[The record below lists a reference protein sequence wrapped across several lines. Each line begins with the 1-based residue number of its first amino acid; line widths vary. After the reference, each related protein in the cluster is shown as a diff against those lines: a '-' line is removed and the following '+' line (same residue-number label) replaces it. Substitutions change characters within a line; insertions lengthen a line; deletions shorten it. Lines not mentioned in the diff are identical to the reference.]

1 MTTKNPFPGMN
12 PFFEQRWRDAHTLL
26 VTYLHDALQERLP
39 PDLVAVA
46 EEEAVTIAAG
56 ESATRYRP
64 DVQIREPW
72 KLKEPA
78 TVATAA
84 PPSLTTPP
92 SEPIR
97 VFLDEETERWVE
109 IREATGR
116 LITALELISPTNK
129 LETADRDRYFRR
141 RRSFISGG
149 ANAVEIDLIRQ
160 GAWLFLPA
168 ICNVLREKGACYGV
182 CVFRAARPSEQEVYP
197 VRFRERLPAV
207 RVPLRPTDADAVV
220 DLQSLIDQC
229 HERGRYHFL
238 DYRAALAPPL
248 APEDAL
254 WAEQLLAQ
262 H

>member
-1 MTTKNPFPGMN
+1 MN
-12 PFFEQRWRDAHTLL
+12 PFFEQRWRDAHTRFIN
-26 VTYLHDALQERLP
+26 YLNDALQERLP
-39 PDLVAVA
+39 ADLVAIA
-46 EEEAVTIAAG
+46 EEEAVAIAAS
-56 ESATRYRP
+56 ESKATYRP
-64 DVQIREPW
+64 D
-72 KLKEPA
+72 
-78 TVATAA
+78 
-84 PPSLTTPP
+84 PSLTTPP

-149 ANAVEIDLIRQ
+149 ANVVEIDLIRQ

-182 CVFRAARPSEQEVYP
+182 CVFRAAQPSEQEVYP
-197 VRFRERLPAV
+197 VRLREHLPAV
-207 RVPLRPTDADAVV
+207 RVPLRPADADVVV
-220 DLQSLIDQC
+220 DLQILVDQC

-238 DYRAALAPPL
+238 NYSAALAPPL
-248 APEDAL
+248 AAEDAL

-262 H
+262 HQLLSA